1 MAVSLHF
8 SGSASIG
15 DPDMREY
22 QRELALSGIAK
33 RQAVFNSKGR
43 PKASAGVTT
52 PRPRRKSKPLF
63 IPDAEDQAHAESD
76 EDIEWEEIED
86 TEMAVATQASLAALE
101 EQEADDLRK
110 AVLASKEFSSPK
122 TPKTT
127 PPKTPNQSR
136 RLLHSSSDSEN
147 DLYAPTP
154 SRLATQLKFAN
165 TDHKDGVEGP
175 TNALFSNP
183 TLLLPSEPSPP
194 ANPSDSDDDLE
205 EVPVPTEGNIP
216 AETVIHSKVLAYD
229 ESSSLLANAQEKLPK
244 PQTSQLKLIDSPR
257 VNLPSTPV
265 RFVEESQND
274 LEEAQLETSK
284 PVTVHFAEP
293 ALERSTRPLAI
304 PPRSTPTS
312 RILKPSSR
320 LDQNAI
326 VQHSQQPTETPKRS
340 APQPSRNLSPEAVP
354 VNVDGL
360 LTIESDSEDEG
371 ETWSRPASPALEKSA
386 TEVAAEREGHWDAAH
401 EMRPHE
407 EETEFAQFVSQV
419 KGKDLDS
426 VRRDIDDE
434 IRQLNQQKKTAMRDS
449 EDVTQAM
456 VTQIM
461 VRFFLFFS
469 LVKL

>member
-1 MAVSLHF
+1 M
-8 SGSASIG
+8 
-15 DPDMREY
+15 
-22 QRELALSGIAK
+22 
-33 RQAVFNSKGR
+33 
-43 PKASAGVTT
+43 TT

-86 TEMAVATQASLAALE
+86 AEMVVATQASLAALQE
-101 EQEADDLRK
+101 KEADDLRR
-110 AVLASKEFSSPK
+110 AVQASKEFSSPK

-136 RLLHSSSDSEN
+136 RVLQSSSDSEN

-194 ANPSDSDDDLE
+194 ANLSDSDDDLE

-216 AETVIHSKVLAYD
+216 AETAVPSKVLAYD
-229 ESSSLLANAQEKLPK
+229 ESLSLLANAQEKLPK
-244 PQTSQLKLIDSPR
+244 LQTSELKLIDSPR
-257 VNLPSTPV
+257 VNLPSAPV
-265 RFVEESQND
+265 RLVEESEND
-274 LEEAQLETSK
+274 LEEAQVEPSK

-293 ALERSTRPLAI
+293 TLERSTGPLAI
-304 PPRSTPTS
+304 PPHSTPTS

-320 LDQNAI
+320 LDQKA
-326 VQHSQQPTETPKRS
+326 VEQPTETPKRS
-340 APQPSRNLSPEAVP
+340 APQPSRNLSPEAVL
-354 VNVDGL
+354 VSVDGL
-360 LTIESDSEDEG
+360 LKIDSDSEDEG

-426 VRRDIDDE
+426 VRREIDDE

-461 VRFFLFFS
+461 VRFFHFFS
-469 LVKL
+469 PIKF

>member
-43 PKASAGVTT
+43 PKASARVTT
-52 PRPRRKSKPLF
+52 PRPRRKSQPLF
-63 IPDAEDQAHAESD
+63 IPDADDQAHAESD

-86 TEMAVATQASLAALE
+86 AEMAVATQASLAALE
-101 EQEADDLRK
+101 EQEADDLRR

-194 ANPSDSDDDLE
+194 ADTGDSDDDLE
-205 EVPVPTEGNIP
+205 EVPVPTKLSIP
-216 AETVIHSKVLAYD
+216 AELVLHSKVLAYD
-229 ESSSLLANAQEKLPK
+229 ENPSLLAHAEEKLPK
-244 PQTSQLKLIDSPR
+244 TSDLKLIDYPD
-257 VNLPSTPV
+257 VNLPSAPAKFIV
-265 RFVEESQND
+265 DSEEELEKAQVELPKS
-274 LEEAQLETSK
+274 
-284 PVTVHFAEP
+284 VTVHFAESTP
-293 ALERSTRPLAI
+293 ERSTGSQAI
-304 PPRSTPTS
+304 PPRPTPTS
-312 RILKPSSR
+312 SILEPRSR
-320 LDQNAI
+320 LDQKAV
-326 VQHSQQPTETPKRS
+326 VQHSQESTETPKQS
-340 APQPSRNLSPEAVP
+340 TPQPSRNLSPETVP
-354 VNVDGL
+354 VSVDGL
-360 LTIESDSEDEG
+360 LTIDSDSEDEG

-386 TEVAAEREGHWDAAH
+386 TEVAAEREEHWDAAH

-426 VRRDIDDE
+426 VRREIDDE

-461 VRFFLFFS
+461 VRLFIFS
-469 LVKL
+469 LL

>member
-1 MAVSLHF
+1 M
-8 SGSASIG
+8 
-15 DPDMREY
+15 
-22 QRELALSGIAK
+22 
-33 RQAVFNSKGR
+33 
-43 PKASAGVTT
+43 TT

-86 TEMAVATQASLAALE
+86 AEMVVATQASLAALE
-101 EQEADDLRK
+101 EKEADDLRR
-110 AVLASKEFSSPK
+110 AVQASKEFSSPK

-136 RLLHSSSDSEN
+136 RVLQSSSDSEN

-194 ANPSDSDDDLE
+194 ANLSDSDDDLE

-216 AETVIHSKVLAYD
+216 AETVVPSKVLAYD
-229 ESSSLLANAQEKLPK
+229 ESLSLLANAQEKLPK
-244 PQTSQLKLIDSPR
+244 LQTSELKLIDSPC
-257 VNLPSTPV
+257 VNLPSAPV
-265 RFVEESQND
+265 RLVEESEND
-274 LEEAQLETSK
+274 LEEAQVEPSK

-293 ALERSTRPLAI
+293 TLERSTGPLAI
-304 PPRSTPTS
+304 PPHSTPT
-312 RILKPSSR
+312 LKPSPR
-320 LDQNAI
+320 LDQKA
-326 VQHSQQPTETPKRS
+326 VEQHSQQPTETPKRS
-340 APQPSRNLSPEAVP
+340 APQPSRNLSPEAVL
-354 VNVDGL
+354 VSVDGL
-360 LTIESDSEDEG
+360 LTIDSDSEDEG

-426 VRRDIDDE
+426 VRREIDDE

-461 VRFFLFFS
+461 VRFFHFFS
-469 LVKL
+469 PIKF